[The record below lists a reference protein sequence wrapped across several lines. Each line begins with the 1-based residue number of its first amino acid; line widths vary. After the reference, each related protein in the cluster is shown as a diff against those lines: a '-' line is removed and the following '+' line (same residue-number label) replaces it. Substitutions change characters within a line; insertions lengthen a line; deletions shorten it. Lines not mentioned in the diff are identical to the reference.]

1 MIKKNLL
8 LARLSEM
15 ANLITQNS
23 LSNLIYIAIFTL
35 IFSGCAGHRP
45 ASNPLLDNKALLF
58 AHNAQSFNQHIIA
71 SKGTG
76 FARIETKTKTDKFK
90 IAWAAVFPD
99 KIRITFLMSGLPI
112 ETIIAT
118 GEKITF
124 LSHTGEHSKY
134 SYNSKDPDMEDYI
147 QVPIKISEIILILL
161 GRIPVKKFDN
171 AYFSPSDP
179 SLSSIS
185 LEQNWKGV
193 TQSLHFNDKGKIHGL
208 KSRNLSGKLL
218 YEIMITQ
225 YKIYD
230 FGDIPVKIEIKDMD
244 NRKLT
249 LDITSF
255 QPNPLV
261 KESVFQLTGPG

>member
-1 MIKKNLL
+1 MTKQ
-8 LARLSEM
+8 S
-15 ANLITQNS
+15 S
-23 LSNLIYIAIFTL
+23 LSSLFYIIAFIL
-35 IFSGCAGHRP
+35 IFSGCAQLRP
-45 ASNPLLDNKALLF
+45 ASNPLLDKQALVL
-58 AHNAQSFNQHIIA
+58 ASQAKSFNQQIIA

-76 FARIETKTKTDKFK
+76 WARIETKTKTDKFK
-90 IAWAAVFPD
+90 IAWAAVSPN
-99 KIRITFLMSGLPI
+99 KIRITVLMSGLPI

-124 LSHTGEHSKY
+124 FSHTGEHSKY

-147 QVPIKISEIILILL
+147 QVPIKMSEIILILL

-185 LEQNWKGV
+185 LEQNWKWV
-193 TQSLHFNDKGKIHGL
+193 TQSLHFNEKGKIYGL
-208 KSRNLSGKLL
+208 KSRDLSGKIL

-230 FGDIPVKIEIKDMD
+230 FGDIPIKIEIKDMN

-249 LDITSF
+249 LDITNF
-255 QPNPLV
+255 QPNPPI
-261 KESVFQLTGPG
+261 KESVFRLTESG

>member
-1 MIKKNLL
+1 MIN
-8 LARLSEM
+8 
-15 ANLITQNS
+15 QNS
-23 LSNLIYIAIFTL
+23 LYNLIYSIVFIL
-35 IFSGCAGHRP
+35 IFSGCALHRP
-45 ASNPLLDNKALLF
+45 ATNPLLDKKALLF
-58 AHNAQSFNQHIIA
+58 ANQTQSFNQHIIT

-76 FARIETKTKTDKFK
+76 WARIETKTKTDKFK
-90 IAWAAVFPD
+90 IAWAVVSPN
-99 KIRITFLMSGLPI
+99 KIRITFLMSGLPV

-124 LSHTGEHSKY
+124 FSHTGEHSKY

-147 QVPIKISEIILILL
+147 QVPIKMSEIILILL

-208 KSRNLSGKLL
+208 KSRDLSGKLL

-230 FGDIPVKIEIKDMD
+230 FGNIPIKIEIKDMD

-255 QPNPLV
+255 QPNPPI
-261 KESVFQLTGPG
+261 KESVFQLTEPG